1 MSDSVHGHDVMAL
14 MVAQANPVLKPE
26 LIAQIVQTFGE
37 ATRYHTCSAENLT
50 AEELIS
56 LLLNKG
62 KITESAQGLSLVAGR
77 QCHHSHH

>member
-1 MSDSVHGHDVMAL
+1 MPDSVHGHDVMAL

-26 LIAQIVQTFGE
+26 LIAQIIQTFGE

>member
-1 MSDSVHGHDVMAL
+1 MPDSVHGHDVMAL

-37 ATRYHTCSAENLT
+37 AMRYHTCSAENLT